1 MRLLI
6 VEDELAFRE
15 PLKFRFESDGYEVFA
30 VEDGLAAL
38 PAFEEFH
45 PDVVI
50 LDLMLPGLPGTEVCR
65 KIRQQSDCGI
75 IMVTA
80 KDEELDKIIGLE
92 LGADDYVAKP
102 YSYRELL
109 ARVHS
114 VRRRVDTSRRSGAS
128 PAVAA
133 PADSFSEDGAPS
145 DLFPSEVA
153 VHEAT
158 VSAGPVII
166 NPVAHEIYV
175 GGKLVE
181 LPLREFNL
189 LLYLVENAG
198 RVLTRQ
204 QIFDV
209 VWGYE
214 YEGDSKTL
222 DVHVKR
228 LRSKIEADPTQP
240 QLLVT
245 VRGVGY
251 KFVLAPSEN
260 L

>member
-15 PLKFRFESDGYEVFA
+15 PLKFRFEADGYEVYA

-38 PAFEEFH
+38 PAFAQFQPE
-45 PDVVI
+45 VVI

-80 KDEELDKIIGLE
+80 KDEELDKIVGLE
-92 LGADDYVAKP
+92 LGADDYVTKP

-109 ARVHS
+109 ARVRS
-114 VRRRVDTSRRSGAS
+114 VRRRVETSRQGA
-128 PAVAA
+128 PALAGSAVSDTFPEGAA
-133 PADSFSEDGAPS
+133 PGEIPASNAEANN
-145 DLFPSEVA
+145 
-153 VHEAT
+153 AT
-158 VSAGPVII
+158 VSAPPVLI
-166 NPVAHEIYV
+166 NPVAHELYV

-222 DVHVKR
+222 DVHIKR
-228 LRSKIEADPTQP
+228 LRSKIEVDPTQP

-251 KFVLAPSEN
+251 KFVPAPSEN